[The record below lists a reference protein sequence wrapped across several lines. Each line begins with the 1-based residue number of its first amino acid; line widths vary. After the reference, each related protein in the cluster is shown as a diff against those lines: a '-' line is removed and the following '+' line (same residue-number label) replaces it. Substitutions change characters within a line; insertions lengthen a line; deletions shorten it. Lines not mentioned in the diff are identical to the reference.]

1 MQIGWGSM
9 PHKSSVPR
17 WIGRVVLLAAGLSVG
32 WVSARRAD
40 ALGPDAP
47 VAAGETATV
56 ERRDIGATVLATGV
70 IRAKVGAQVAV
81 GSRVSGVLKRLHLT
95 IGDQVRAG
103 QLLAELDPVEFE
115 TQVERADAARANTV
129 AERTY
134 AESEFKRVQQ
144 LAETGAA
151 TQAELTSAQRTLETT
166 RAKER
171 EAAAALA
178 AARVQLE
185 YTRIRAPISGVIA
198 TVSTQEGETVAASF
212 AAPTFLTIVDL
223 SRLEVWAFV
232 DETDIGRIKV
242 GQQARFTV
250 DTYQGE
256 ELEGQVSAI
265 RPTAEVR
272 DNVVTYVTLIE
283 LQNRTRKVL
292 RPEMTTTVNIAM
304 DQRKDVLA
312 VPNAALRRDA
322 QGTYVLVP
330 AATGSERRDVRAGFR
345 GTDYTEVLAGAQP
358 GDRVIVGSLQ
368 TCQSADAAG
377 RKGS

>member
-1 MQIGWGSM
+1 M

-17 WIGRVVLLAAGLSVG
+17 WIGRVGLLAAGLSVG
-32 WVSARRAD
+32 WVTARRAD

-47 VAAGETATV
+47 AASGETATV

-81 GSRVSGVLKRLHLT
+81 GSRVSGVLKKLHVT

-103 QLLAELDPVEFE
+103 QLLAELDPLEFE
-115 TQVERADAARANTV
+115 TQVERADAARANAV
-129 AERTY
+129 AERSY

-151 TQAELTSAQRTLETT
+151 TRAELTGAQRTRETT

-171 EAAAALA
+171 EAGAALTA
-178 AARVQLE
+178 AHVQLE
-185 YTRIRAPISGVIA
+185 YTKIRAPISGVIA

-232 DETDIGRIKV
+232 DETDIGRVKV

-250 DTYQGE
+250 DTYQGDE
-256 ELEGQVSAI
+256 FEGRVSAI

-272 DNVVTYVTLIE
+272 DNVVNYVTLIE

-292 RPEMTTTVNIAM
+292 RPEMTTTVNIEL
-304 DQRKDVLA
+304 DGRKDVVA

-322 QGTYVLVP
+322 EGTYVLVP
-330 AATGSERRDVRAGFR
+330 GATGSERRNVGAGFR
-345 GTDYTEVLAGAQP
+345 GTDYTELLSGAQP
-358 GDRVIVGSLQ
+358 GDRVLVGALQ
-368 TCQSADAAG
+368 PCQGADASG
-377 RKGS
+377 KKGA